1 MKRELVPHEMIEN
14 RIFLIR
20 GQKVMIDHD
29 LAKLY
34 GVPTKVLN
42 QAVRRN
48 IRRFPDDFMFQLTP
62 EETLALRSH
71 FVTSNL
77 KSQFVTSSWGGVRK
91 LPNVFTEH
99 GILMLSSVLNSDRAV
114 QVNIRIMRI
123 FVKIRE
129 MLSAHKDLAHKL
141 DQLEQKVNGHDV
153 DIRQIFDAI
162 RQLMEPP
169 KEKRRK
175 IGFEAKG

>member
-1 MKRELVPHEMIEN
+1 MTKELVPYEIIEN
-14 RIFLIR
+14 KIYIIR

-29 LAKLY
+29 LAILY
-34 GVPTKVLN
+34 GVPTKVFN

-77 KSQFVTSSWGGVRK
+77 RRQIGASKRGGRRY
-91 LPNVFTEH
+91 LPYAFSEH

-129 MLSAHKDLAHKL
+129 ILSAHKDLARKL
-141 DQLEQKVNGHDV
+141 DHLEQKVSGHDV

-175 IGFEAKG
+175 IGFGV

>member
-1 MKRELVPHEMIEN
+1 MIEN

-29 LAKLY
+29 LASLY
-34 GVPTKVLN
+34 GVPTKVFN

-77 KSQFVTSSWGGVRK
+77 RRQIGTSKRGGRRY
-91 LPNVFTEH
+91 LPYAFSEH
-99 GILMLSSVLNSDRAV
+99 GILMLSSVLNSERAV

-141 DQLEQKVNGHDV
+141 DQLEQKVSGHDV
-153 DIRQIFDAI
+153 DIRQIFEAI

-175 IGFEAKG
+175 IGFGV